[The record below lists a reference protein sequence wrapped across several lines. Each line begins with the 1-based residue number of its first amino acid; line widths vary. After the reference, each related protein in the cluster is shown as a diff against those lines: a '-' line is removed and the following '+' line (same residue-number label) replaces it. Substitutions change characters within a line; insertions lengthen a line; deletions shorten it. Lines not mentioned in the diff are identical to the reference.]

1 MFKVYTISSC
11 IGLTHVV
18 YQELQVI
25 ELLVENFKVR
35 ENCLENWLTVEVTVE
50 VTVKATAEAT
60 VEATVEVTIEAT
72 VDVTVEVTVAFRLS
86 DIFSLR

>member
-1 MFKVYTISSC
+1 M
-11 IGLTHVV
+11 
-18 YQELQVI
+18 I

-35 ENCLENWLTVEVTVE
+35 ENCLEIWLTVEVTV
-50 VTVKATAEAT
+50 
-60 VEATVEVTIEAT
+60 EAT